1 MVTFDNVLD
10 ETVNGVCRWKRKGIL
25 REATI
30 IRDVYGKIALLLD
43 NTAAVSDEDSQEL
56 ETCLDQAIGPFFG
69 GHVYYKNSLII
80 KEILKQGFSR
90 L

>member
-30 IRDVYGKIALLLD
+30 IRD
-43 NTAAVSDEDSQEL
+43 
-56 ETCLDQAIGPFFG
+56 
-69 GHVYYKNSLII
+69 
-80 KEILKQGFSR
+80 
-90 L
+90 